1 MANRWVD
8 LGLTVQDEIT
18 ELYVATLGRAP
29 DKGGLAYWVNQV
41 DTGAMTIA
49 DVAASF
55 FAQPETQAKYPAG
68 TTNTSFVIA
77 VYMNALNRAPDT
89 AGLNYWVGQ
98 LDAGTATRTDFILA
112 VLQGAYDDPTATPPT
127 FDSSLLTNQHI
138 AAEYFAGVGNPA
150 AKDYPWNGTAAEQA
164 NFLLNAHAVIVP
176 VTADASTIA
185 ISKGLTDVF
194 DAGGGSSTGQTF
206 TLTTGVDTIP
216 GLIGSA
222 GTTSTAGDDTIVGTK
237 AFGFITP
244 STLNAGDSLDGGLGT
259 NTLKIID
266 TLGNGANLLAGVT
279 VANIQNTVIQ
289 HAGGGASIVD
299 FNGTGVSKVT
309 SLNNTG
315 GVVVAQNLGT
325 GAQVIASGAGT
336 AAGTLLQFNMKV
348 ATDAV
353 SVGFDGGV
361 KGTNIQATAALGTA
375 TAATL
380 SSTGAA
386 NGTVANPDTVLFT
399 TGAATVKTL
408 AVNAATNLVATLAP
422 ADFVVTGAA
431 LTVSGAAASV
441 DLGANG
447 VFKTVDAS
455 GLTAGGVTLTTGAVL
470 TSVIGGAGKDVITLG
485 AAPTPSTTISLNGGD
500 DLLMG
505 GGGVVLPSA
514 TVVDGGANF
523 DTISASLVNVGS
535 AANIKNFEGL
545 DVTGFN
551 GPLDAALLTKSTISA
566 ATFSGTVAG
575 TGNTAIIQNL
585 ANAATVNV
593 NGAIVQAAII
603 TNTLGSL
610 TLTQTGASP
619 TLAVAFG
626 ATPAALG
633 LTASPG
639 GWMSSIGDLTF
650 TGVSTLN
657 IAAGGNSFVVADG
670 IVGPNGVSDTGNTLS
685 TINITG
691 GTAFTLSGAHTYT
704 ANSPALLADL
714 ASSLTKIDGSTATG
728 KLTITAGATDVVGG
742 KNVTYTGLTINGG
755 SAADT
760 ITISAKNGV
769 VNAGLGSDTIN
780 VNQPAAGV
788 TSDVVT
794 VNGGAGADTLMSTL
808 AYGQVAT
815 ATSSST
821 LGNYVSFADAAS
833 TDVLKFGTV
842 TNATG
847 ALGAKANV
855 AAAATFDQAIFLA
868 EAGAADTV
876 TWFQYGGNTYVESSG
891 TTFGPGNSADNV
903 VIKLTGLVDLS
914 NASVVTG
921 ANGTITLA

>member
-1 MANRWVD
+1 MANRWEVQN
-8 LGLTVQDEIT
+8 LTVQDEIT

-29 DKGGLAYWVNQV
+29 DKSGLAYWVNQV

-49 DVAASF
+49 QVAASF
-55 FAQPETQAKYPAG
+55 FEQPETQAKYPAG
-68 TTNTSFVIA
+68 TTNNSFVIA
-77 VYMNALNRAPDT
+77 VYMNALNREPDT
-89 AGLNYWVGQ
+89 AGLQYWTDQ
-98 LDAGTATRTDFILA
+98 LDQGLATRPDFILA

-185 ISKGLTDVF
+185 ISKGLTDIF

-222 GTTSTAGDDTIVGTK
+222 GTTSTAGDDTIVGTR
-237 AFGFITP
+237 AIPGITDP
-244 STLNAGDSLDGGLGT
+244 STLNAGDSINGGLGT
-259 NTLKIID
+259 NTLKIVD
-266 TLGNGANLLAGVT
+266 TLGAAPNLLAGVT

-289 HAGGGASIVD
+289 HAIAGGVSIVD

-309 SLNNTG
+309 SLNNLG

-336 AAGTLLQFNMKV
+336 AAGSTLAFNMKV

-361 KGTNIQATAALGTA
+361 KGARITATTAGTA
-375 TAATL
+375 TAAVIT
-380 SSTGAA
+380 STGAA
-386 NGTVANPDTVLFT
+386 NGTLAAPDIVTLT
-399 TGAATVKTL
+399 TNAATVKTL
-408 AVNAATNLVATLAP
+408 AVNAATDLVAQLTAN
-422 ADFVVTGAA
+422 DFVATGAA

-470 TSVIGGAGKDVITLG
+470 TSVIGGGGKDVITLG
-485 AAPTPSTTISLNGGD
+485 AAPTPSTTINLNGGD
-500 DLLMG
+500 DTLLRTG
-505 GGGVVLPSA
+505 VVVLPSA
-514 TVVDGGANF
+514 TVVDGGNGF
-523 DTISASLVNVGS
+523 DTISAGLVNVGS
-535 AANIKNFEGL
+535 AANVKNFEGL

-551 GPLDAALLTKSTISA
+551 GPLDAALLTNSTISA
-566 ATFSGTVAG
+566 VTFSGTIAG
-575 TGNTAIIQNL
+575 AGNTAIIQNL
-585 ANAATVNV
+585 SNAATVNV
-593 NGAIVQAAII
+593 TGALDLAAV
-603 TNTLGSL
+603 NANNLGSV

-619 TLAVAFG
+619 TLAVNFD

-633 LTASPG
+633 GTPSPG
-639 GWMSSIGDLTF
+639 GWMSSIGALTF

-657 IAAGGNSFVVADG
+657 ITAGGNSFVVADG
-670 IVGPNGVSDTGNTLS
+670 IVGAGVTDTANKLA
-685 TINITG
+685 TINIAG
-691 GTAFTLSGAHTYT
+691 GTAFTLSGAHT
-704 ANSPALLADL
+704 NSLATL
-714 ASSLTKIDGSTATG
+714 AATTASSLTLIDGSTATG
-728 KLTITAGATDVVGG
+728 KLTITAGANDTITGQQL
-742 KNVTYTGLTINGG
+742 TYTGLTINGG

-760 ITISAKNGV
+760 ITINAKNGV
-769 VNAGLGSDTIN
+769 VNAGLGADIIN
-780 VNQPAAGV
+780 VNQPVGGV
-788 TSDVVT
+788 ISDVVT

-833 TDVLKFGTV
+833 TDILKFGTV
-842 TNATG
+842 ANATG

-855 AAAATFDQAIFLA
+855 AAAATFDQAVFLA
-868 EAGAADTV
+868 EAGAATTV
-876 TWFQYGGNTYVESSG
+876 TWFQYGGNTYVENSG
-891 TTFGPGNSADNV
+891 ATFGPGNSGDNI

>member
-1 MANRWVD
+1 MANRWEVQN
-8 LGLTVQDEIT
+8 LTVQDEIT

-29 DKGGLAYWVNQV
+29 DKSGLAYWVNQV

-49 DVAASF
+49 QVAASF
-55 FAQPETQAKYPAG
+55 FEQPETQAKYPAG
-68 TTNTSFVIA
+68 TTNNSFVIA
-77 VYMNALNRAPDT
+77 VYMNALNREPDT
-89 AGLNYWVGQ
+89 AGLQYWTDQ
-98 LDAGTATRTDFILA
+98 LDQGLATRPDFILA

-185 ISKGLTDVF
+185 ISKGLTDIF

-222 GTTSTAGDDTIVGTK
+222 GTTSTAGDDTIVGTR
-237 AFGFITP
+237 AIPGITDP
-244 STLNAGDSLDGGLGT
+244 STLNAGDSINGGLGT
-259 NTLKIID
+259 NTLKIVD
-266 TLGNGANLLAGVT
+266 TLGAAPNLLAGVT

-289 HAGGGASIVD
+289 HAIAGGVSIVD

-309 SLNNTG
+309 SLNNLG

-336 AAGTLLQFNMKV
+336 GVGITALQFNMKV

-353 SVGFDGGV
+353 SVGLDGGV
-361 KGTNIQATAALGTA
+361 KGSQIIDFAGAA

-380 SSTGAA
+380 TSTGAA
-386 NGTVANPDTVLFT
+386 NGGREGTLDSDLVILTS
-399 TGAATVKTL
+399 GAGTVKTL
-408 AVNAATNLVATLAP
+408 AVNAATNLGVTLWGPDYVATG
-422 ADFVVTGAA
+422 AD

-441 DLGANG
+441 DLGSQG

-470 TSVIGGAGKDVITLG
+470 TSVIGGGGKDVITLG
-485 AAPTPSTTISLNGGD
+485 AAPTPSTTINLNGGD
-500 DLLMG
+500 DTLLRIG
-505 GGGVVLPSA
+505 AVVLPSA
-514 TVVDGGANF
+514 TVVDGGNGF
-523 DTISASLVNVGS
+523 DTISAGLVNVGS
-535 AANIKNFEGL
+535 AANVKNFEGL
-545 DVTGFN
+545 DVAGFN
-551 GPLDAALLTKSTISA
+551 GPLDAALLTNSVISA
-566 ATFSGTVAG
+566 VAFSGTTAG

-593 NGAIVQAAII
+593 TGAIDQAAVN
-603 TNTLGSL
+603 TDTLGSV

-619 TLAVAFG
+619 TLAVNFG
-626 ATPAALG
+626 ATPTALG
-633 LTASPG
+633 LTAAPG

-657 IAAGGNSFVVADG
+657 ITAGGNSFVVADG
-670 IVGPNGVSDTGNTLS
+670 IVGANGVTDTANKLA

-691 GTAFTLSGAHTYT
+691 GTAFTLSGAHT
-704 ANSPALLADL
+704 NSLATL
-714 ASSLTKIDGSTATG
+714 AATTASSLTLIDGSTATG
-728 KLTITAGATDVVGG
+728 KLTITAGANDTITGQQL
-742 KNVTYTGLTINGG
+742 TYTGLTINGG

-760 ITISAKNGV
+760 ITTFAKNGV
-769 VNAGLGSDTIN
+769 VNAGLGADTIN
-780 VNQPAAGV
+780 VGQPVAGV
-788 TSDVVT
+788 TSDIVT
-794 VNGGAGADTLMSTL
+794 VKGGAGADTLVSAL

-815 ATSSST
+815 AASSST

-833 TDVLKFGTV
+833 TDILKFGTV
-842 TNATG
+842 ANATG

-855 AAAATFDQAIFLA
+855 AAAATFDQAVFLA
-868 EAGAADTV
+868 DNGAAANTV
-876 TWFQYGGNTYVESSG
+876 TWFQYGGNTYVENVG
-891 TTFGPGNSADNV
+891 TIGNTADNV

-914 NASVVTG
+914 NASVVA